1 MDGVKR
7 KHVIVVGGGFGGM
20 ETAKSLASAE
30 ADVTLIDG
38 RNFHLFQPLLYQ
50 VATGGLSPANIAAPI
65 RSIFRRQKN
74 VSVMLGEVLDVDPH
88 QQSIQVKLKTS
99 DRFGYDLTTLNYD
112 YLVVAAGATNAYF
125 GNDQFEINAPGLK
138 SIEDATEIRKRI
150 LSAFEAAE
158 IENDSLRKQRLLTF
172 VVVGAGPTGV
182 ELAGAIAELARH
194 TLLHDFRNISPQE
207 ARVIIVDGGDRA
219 LNGFNESLSAKA
231 ESFLDQLKVELQF
244 QKRVTDIQPTYVT
257 LGEDEQQTTIQT
269 ETVLWAAGVAGVAL
283 GKKIADAA
291 AISCDRSGRVPV
303 LDHLN
308 VEGFPNLFVIG
319 DLAKCKNDK
328 GNELPGVAP
337 VAIQQG
343 NYVGK
348 MITKEI
354 AGTAEVSG
362 RQRFSYKDR
371 GQLATIGRSAAIA
384 DLGKLEFAGFFA
396 WLLWLFIHILSLA
409 KFQNRVLVFLQW
421 AFNYLTFN
429 RSSRLITEAGSG
441 TDLRSKMSNE
451 LTNHQTNSQNGLPEN
466 HQSDP
471 PSDASGN

>member
-1 MDGVKR
+1 
-7 KHVIVVGGGFGGM
+7 M
-20 ETAKSLASAE
+20 ETAKSLSKAN
-30 ADVTLIDG
+30 ADVTLIDR

-74 VSVMLGEVLDVDPH
+74 VSVILADVLDVNP
-88 QQSIQVKLKTS
+88 QQQTIDVKLKTS
-99 DRFGYDLTTLNYD
+99 DRSGGDLKTLDYD
-112 YLVVAAGATNAYF
+112 YLVVAAGAKSAYF
-125 GNDQFEINAPGLK
+125 GNDDFEINAPGLK

-158 IENDSLRKQRLLTF
+158 IEDDADRKRRLLTF

-194 TLLHDFRNISPQE
+194 TLLHDFRNISPE
-207 ARVIIVDGGDRA
+207 ESRVIIVDGGERV

-231 ESFLDQLKVELQF
+231 EASLKRLKIELQF
-244 QKRVTDIQPTYVT
+244 GKRVTDIEPTFVIVT
-257 LGEDEQQTTIQT
+257 QDDQETKIET

-303 LDHLN
+303 QDSLQVD
-308 VEGFPNLFVIG
+308 GFENLFVIG
-319 DLAKCKNDK
+319 DLAHCKNENGDD
-328 GNELPGVAP
+328 LPGVAP

-343 NYVGK
+343 NYLGN
-348 MITKEI
+348 MITQEI
-354 AGTAEVSG
+354 AGTSQVSD
-362 RQRFSYKDR
+362 RKRFRYKDR

-409 KFQNRVLVFLQW
+409 KFQNRVLVFFQW

-441 TDLRSKMSNE
+441 TDLRSKIAERQPTPQSPHE
-451 LTNHQTNSQNGLPEN
+451 STEEESSQP
-466 HQSDP
+466 QS
-471 PSDASGN
+471 STA